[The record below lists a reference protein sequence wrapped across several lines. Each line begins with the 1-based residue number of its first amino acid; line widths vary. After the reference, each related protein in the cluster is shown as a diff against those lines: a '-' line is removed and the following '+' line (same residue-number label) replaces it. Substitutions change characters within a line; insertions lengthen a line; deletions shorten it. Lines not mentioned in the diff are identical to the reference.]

1 MISSLLLREVFEGLR
16 SAGSWVR
23 ISASRRSVILGWSQV
38 HLILVCATW
47 LDNTWWFSYDL
58 LVRHVLTI
66 CTTQLRIVGQT
77 QIEFG
82 GVQLDHV

>member
-16 SAGSWVR
+16 SAGRWVW
-23 ISASRRSVILGWSQV
+23 ISASRRSIILGRSQV

-47 LDNTWWFSYDL
+47 LNYAWRFSYDL

-66 CTTQLRIVGQT
+66 STAQLRIVGQT

-82 GVQLDHV
+82 GVQLDYV